1 MNNALS
7 SDHYDVIIVGARPA
21 GTATALLL
29 ARQGLRVAIVD
40 RGRYGADTLSTHAL
54 MRAGVLQLARLGVL
68 ARVIEAGTPPVR
80 SATFTYANETQQV
93 PIKARDGLDALYAPR
108 RTVLDRALVD
118 AARVAGIEVG
128 FSTTLVD
135 LVKTAD
141 GRVGGIVARGED
153 GGLTSVKARL
163 VVGADGMRSTVAKL
177 AAAEITRTGS
187 GTTANVYG
195 YWSNVPV
202 DGYHWFFDNGVSA
215 GAIPTNDGFTCI
227 FASVPTS
234 RFEETFREDVEAGY
248 RHVLSLAAPRLSARL
263 AGGHLAERL
272 RGIPGQPGF
281 LRRAAG
287 PGWALVGDAGYFK
300 DPTTAHGITDA
311 LVDAEYLARAIGR
324 GTGAALEE
332 YALERDRRAEVVF
345 GVTDRIATFAWT
357 LDEVR
362 ALHKQLAAAMSDEVT
377 ALRELTQETAF
388 A

>member
-7 SDHYDVIIVGARPA
+7 FGNYDVIIVGARPA

-40 RGRYGADTLSTHAL
+40 RSRYGADTLSTHAL

-68 ARVIEAGTPPVR
+68 AHVIEAGTPPVR

-93 PIKARDGLDALYAPR
+93 PIKARDGVDALYAPR
-108 RTVLDRALVD
+108 RTVLDRVLVD
-118 AARVAGIEVG
+118 AAREARIDVA

-135 LVKTAD
+135 LLRTAD

-153 GGLTSVKARL
+153 GGLTSVTARL

-177 AAAEITRTGS
+177 AAAEIKRTGS

-202 DGYHWFFDNGVSA
+202 DGYHWFFDEGVSA
-215 GAIPTNDGFTCI
+215 GAIPTNDGLTCI
-227 FASVPTS
+227 FASVPTA
-234 RFEETFREDVEAGY
+234 RFEETFSDDVEAGY
-248 RHVLSLAAPRLSARL
+248 RHVLSLAAPQLSARL
-263 AGGHLAERL
+263 ASGHLAERL

-324 GTGAALEE
+324 GTDAALEE
-332 YALERDRRAEVVF
+332 YALERDRRAEVIF